1 MYPRTPSKTNAPNR
15 VMGSIPGFPERAP
28 DGSRPASVRRSST
41 TETQR
46 PELFGYAHSAANFLG
61 LAHHACLRTRN
72 ASASHHSRRFV
83 AVCALYQPSARSA
96 DWQHPLRCC
105 TCVDDT
111 NANVGGG
118 MHGWPRAVCCK
129 LMDCAAV
136 PLAAPTATLPSKL
149 HYHTKLSCWRSRTAI
164 PGGI

>member
-1 MYPRTPSKTNAPNR
+1 MYPRTPSKTNAPNSAP
-15 VMGSIPGFPERAP
+15 GSIPGFPERAP

-61 LAHHACLRTRN
+61 LAHHASTRATPLPHITRG
-72 ASASHHSRRFV
+72 ASLLY
-83 AVCALYQPSARSA
+83 ALYQPSARSA

-136 PLAAPTATLPSKL
+136 PLAAPTTTLPSKL